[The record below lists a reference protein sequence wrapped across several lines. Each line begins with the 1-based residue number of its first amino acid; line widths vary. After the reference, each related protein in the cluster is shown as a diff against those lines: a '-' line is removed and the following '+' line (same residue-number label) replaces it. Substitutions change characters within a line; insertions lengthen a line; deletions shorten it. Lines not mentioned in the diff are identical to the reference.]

1 MKTLIT
7 IITLLAASGFTN
19 VNADDWYE
27 QRQLQREVEAQR
39 MAIER
44 QRNEMERMRREM
56 EYEAARQRSE
66 QRAIFYSNR

>member
-1 MKTLIT
+1 
-7 IITLLAASGFTN
+7 
-19 VNADDWYE
+19 
-27 QRQLQREVEAQR
+27 

-56 EYEAARQRSE
+56 EYEAARQRSQ